1 VEAVGN
7 SRRRRLVGP
16 TPRLAPGC
24 CAPDPL
30 PAISPPGEFS
40 GTAGSLDLYPQYPA
54 VLRSYFTIF
63 INYLIKGIHLSYKLY
78 GFYFLICKRAAQNF
92 PTCYGTHLCAWP
104 APCPKLAAIAPAAP
118 FAHYYQLVAQPLST
132 TNLVFAK
139 IESASEKI
147 WQLLNKQR
155 VESKRGRG
163 RTDADLRFPRS
174 YWWTGEWCLR
184 NVFHWCLQCPPP
196 KQPNPSVH

>member
-54 VLRSYFTIF
+54 VLRSDFTIF
-63 INYLIKGIHLSYKLY
+63 TNYLIKGINLSNKVY
-78 GFYFLICKRAAQNF
+78 GFYFLIFKRAAQNF
-92 PTCYGTHLCAWP
+92 PKCYGTHLCAWP
-104 APCPKLAAIAPAAP
+104 ALCPKLAAIPPAAP
-118 FAHYYQLVAQPLST
+118 FAHYDQLVAQALST
-132 TNLVFAK
+132 TDLVFEAEMPPLPHLRPAPAWPPNLLG
-139 IESASEKI
+139 IDSQAAPGCRPRPPVH
-147 WQLLNKQR
+147 QLMSRCVSQVLHA
-155 VESKRGRG
+155 GWP
-163 RTDADLRFPRS
+163 AALLAL
-174 YWWTGEWCLR
+174 C
-184 NVFHWCLQCPPP
+184 
-196 KQPNPSVH
+196 